1 MVEHGDFERS
11 QRDDAISPVIP
22 LDESE
27 ELNLI
32 RNLAPL
38 LISTV

>member
-1 MVEHGDFERS
+1 MVEHGDFERG
-11 QRDDAISPVIP
+11 QRDNAVSPVIP

-32 RNLAPL
+32 RNFAPL
-38 LISTV
+38 LASAI